1 MTTFKGKIV
10 SYWKRAEPFLR
21 HQYLAL
27 FSRIVLGGIFVVAG
41 AAKIPHIVPKPGTGA
56 SLYDEMMQY
65 QILPHHLATAYAY
78 VLPPIEVLI
87 GVLLIVG
94 IFQKASSA
102 LSGLITLSFIIAKI
116 LAMARGLHITICGC
130 FGSLVPLL
138 STQSLA
144 IDFVMLALAVQIFF
158 HQGDCFALGPWVKS
172 VTDRSK
178 EKAS

>member
-1 MTTFKGKIV
+1 
-10 SYWKRAEPFLR
+10 
-21 HQYLAL
+21 
-27 FSRIVLGGIFVVAG
+27 
-41 AAKIPHIVPKPGTGA
+41 
-56 SLYDEMMQY
+56 
-65 QILPHHLATAYAY
+65 

-158 HQGDCFALGPWVKS
+158 HQGDFMALGPWVKS
-172 VTDRSK
+172 IVDRSK